1 MRLTRK
7 DVKATVVVVGAAVF
21 YVSWLTGTVA
31 ADMSTRVVTA
41 IVFSLGWLGCTSD
54 VEQMKVVFGVD
65 GDRRPPLVYVV
76 LVSIVGAI
84 VRDVTERSFII
95 AGMIAIIWGNGT
107 MLAMLVVAMA
117 VLWIAATVRHQ
128 LTPRTALH
136 ETEHLDALLGRA
148 A

>member
-76 LVSIVGAI
+76 LVSIVGA
-84 VRDVTERSFII
+84 VALV